1 MLTSNEIRKQI
12 NLGNIEI
19 ENLTTDAFRKPNS
32 CDVRIGNV
40 LYTYKDNM
48 VIDSRDANKYKE
60 EIMNDKPQELIK
72 LPIPETGMLLEPNKL
87 YLTKTVEK
95 VTTHGYIPALYGKV
109 NLSNLGIGIGLNNEY
124 KTDNYNNHLL
134 ISIVASKPTII
145 YPDMVIGNLA
155 FFKKLDPSEKT
166 MESLDYTCGV
176 YPSGMLSGL
185 EIQKRMASE
194 SPDIVISPST
204 NILINPNSVNLTLN
218 EEIGFYKDKVID
230 IKANNPIEIVK
241 IGDDGYEFKKGELYL
256 ARTNEWT
263 ETHNLIPM
271 ISGRSSLGRNGIH
284 VHSSACMGS
293 IGYEGPWHLAARA
306 VINVIVR
313 RNMQFCQLYY
323 LTPDG
328 IVDQEYS
335 GSMQNLPKEE
345 MGSQLYKTL
354 GKNKRY

>member
-1 MLTSNEIRKQI
+1 MLTNNEIRKQI
-12 NLGNIEI
+12 SLGNIEI
-19 ENLTTDAFRKPNS
+19 TNSSSDLLRKPNS

-48 VIDSRDANKYKE
+48 VIDSKNANKYKE
-60 EIMNDKPQELIK
+60 EVMNDKPEELVK
-72 LPIPETGMLLEPNKL
+72 LTIPETGILLEPNKL

-95 VTTHGYIPALYGKV
+95 VTTHGYIPALFGKV
-109 NLSNLGIGIGLNNEY
+109 NLSNLGIGISLNNEY
-124 KTDNYNNHLL
+124 KTDNYSNYLL
-134 ISIVASKPTII
+134 ISIVVSKPTII
-145 YPDMVIGNLA
+145 YPDMTIGNLA

-166 MESLDYTCGV
+166 MESLGYTCGV
-176 YPSGMLSGL
+176 YQSGMLSGL
-185 EIQKRMASE
+185 EIEKRMASV

-218 EEIGFYKDKVID
+218 EEIGFYKDEVID
-230 IKANNPIEIVK
+230 LRAYNPIETVK

-293 IGYEGPWHLAARA
+293 IGYKGYWHIAARP
-306 VINVIVR
+306 VNDIIVR
-313 RNMQFCQLYY
+313 KDMQFCQLYY

-328 IVDQEYS
+328 VVEEEYS

-345 MGSQLYKTL
+345 VGSQLYKTL
-354 GKNKRY
+354 GRNKKY